1 MNWADSD
8 SIALNNDMEEL
19 FDKEIGKRIDQTI
32 DLKSKMN
39 QVDIEY
45 ERMMMVH
52 EKEEVRMSMN
62 LDRLKIEQ

>member
-1 MNWADSD
+1 
-8 SIALNNDMEEL
+8 MEAL
-19 FDKEIGKRIDQTI
+19 FDKEIGKRIDQNQ
-32 DLKSKMN
+32 DLKGKMN

-62 LDRLKIEQ
+62 LDRLKIE